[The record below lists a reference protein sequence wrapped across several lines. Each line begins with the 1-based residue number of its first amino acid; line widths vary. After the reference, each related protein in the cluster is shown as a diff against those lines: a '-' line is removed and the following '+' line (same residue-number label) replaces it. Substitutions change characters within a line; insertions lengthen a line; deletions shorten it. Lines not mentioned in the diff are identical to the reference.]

1 MDSQQ
6 LKTQQLFLSLY
17 LILDSNLSDLI
28 LNVYIYNKRSINSL
42 NLNTLVVLEFTQYLN
57 SRRAEVRE
65 FQTEQKSLFYS
76 IFYKNGTFN
85 KGFNS

>member
-28 LNVYIYNKRSINSL
+28 LNVYIYNNRSINSL

>member
-17 LILDSNLSDLI
+17 LILDSNLSHLI

-42 NLNTLVVLEFTQYLN
+42 NLNTLVVLEFRQYLN

-76 IFYKNGTFN
+76 ISYKNGTFN